1 MATEDRIGR
10 ELRRYQLAMRMVAHE
25 ARTQTICDFTGLTRE
40 RTKTL
45 RREWNVAPEARHRG
59 PSPTS
64 LAVFFRSSRIR
75 SEASSL
81 AVFCRILGV
90 VSSVRIGDAARFLPS
105 LDCGERLCDVFEAY
119 RTHFPKSE
127 VGFEQI
133 VLLATALAQGD
144 VLALGNCASC
154 GGIILMDQ
162 LAVGRRLCSQCHRNS
177 DPDPLS
183 SASSGGGPEDLAE
196 TTEKGGE

>member
-1 MATEDRIGR
+1 
-10 ELRRYQLAMRMVAHE
+10 MRMVAHE

-45 RREWNVAPEARHRG
+45 RREWNVGPEARHRG

-64 LAVFFRSSRIR
+64 LALFFRSARIR

-81 AVFCRILGV
+81 AVFCRVLGV
-90 VSSVRIGDAARFLPS
+90 ISSARIVDAARVLPG
-105 LDCGERLCDVFEAY
+105 LDCGERLCEVFEAY
-119 RTHFPKSE
+119 RTYFPKSE
-127 VGFEQI
+127 ISFEQI

-144 VLALGNCASC
+144 VLALGNCANC
-154 GGIILMDQ
+154 GGIILIDQ
-162 LAVGRRLCSQCHRNS
+162 LAVGRKVCSECHRNS
-177 DPDPLS
+177 DADPLD
-183 SASSGGGPEDLAE
+183 SASTGAGPGDVAE

>member
-1 MATEDRIGR
+1 MVTEDRIGR

-45 RREWNVAPEARHRG
+45 RREWSVAPEARHRG

-64 LAVFFRSSRIR
+64 LALFFRSARIR

-90 VSSVRIGDAARFLPS
+90 ISSARIVDAARVLPS
-105 LDCGERLCDVFEAY
+105 LDCGERLCEVFEAY
-119 RTHFPKSE
+119 RTYFPKSE
-127 VGFEQI
+127 ISFEQI

-162 LAVGRRLCSQCHRNS
+162 LAVGRKLCSHCHRNS
-177 DPDPLS
+177 DPDPLG
-183 SASSGGGPEDLAE
+183 SASSGGGPEDVDE
-196 TTEKGGE
+196 TTEKGSE